1 VVLGSWWALFVFAS
15 YPAIIV
21 VRLKDEEALLEKE
34 LAGYCDY
41 QKKVRWRLVPF
52 VW

>member
-1 VVLGSWWALFVFAS
+1 MVRLGGHGVPERVGVAVV
-15 YPAIIV
+15 IV
-21 VRLKDEEALLEKE
+21 VRTALEDTMLAGG
-34 LAGYCDY
+34 LAGYPEY